1 MKLSAGDLMV
11 IVDTLNK
18 SLQIYNYEGFTKKT
32 RERVRDQ
39 VMDIMSRIEVETL
52 CGDVEPV
59 VMSGDVG
66 G

>member
-11 IVDTLNK
+11 IADTLNK
-18 SLQIYNYEGFTKKT
+18 SLRISNYEGFTKET
-32 RERVRDQ
+32 RERVRDH
-39 VMDIMSRIEVETL
+39 VLSIMGRIEVEVL

-59 VMSGDVG
+59 VVSGDVG

>member
-11 IVDTLNK
+11 IADTLNK
-18 SLQIYNYEGFTKKT
+18 SLTIFNFDGFTKET

-39 VMDIMSRIEVETL
+39 VMDIMSRIEVEVL

-59 VMSGDVG
+59 VVSGDVG

>member
-11 IVDTLNK
+11 IADTLNK
-18 SLQIYNYEGFTKKT
+18 SLMIFNYEGFTKET

-39 VMDIMSRIEVETL
+39 VLSIMGRIEVEIL

-59 VMSGDVG
+59 VVSGDVG

>member
-11 IVDTLNK
+11 IADTLNK
-18 SLQIYNYEGFTKKT
+18 SLQISNYEGFTKET

-39 VMDIMSRIEVETL
+39 VLSIMSRIEVEIL

-59 VMSGDVG
+59 VVSGDVG

>member
-11 IVDTLNK
+11 IADTLNK
-18 SLQIYNYEGFTKKT
+18 SLKISNYEGFTKET

-39 VMDIMSRIEVETL
+39 VMNIMIRIDVEIL

-59 VMSGDVG
+59 VVSGDVEG
-66 G
+66 

>member
-11 IVDTLNK
+11 IADTLNK
-18 SLQIYNYEGFTKKT
+18 SLQISNYEGFTKET

-39 VMDIMSRIEVETL
+39 VMDIMSRIEVEIL

>member
-11 IVDTLNK
+11 IADTLNK
-18 SLQIYNYEGFTKKT
+18 SLMIFNFDGFTKET

-39 VMDIMSRIEVETL
+39 VMDIMSRIEVEIL

-59 VMSGDVG
+59 VVSGDVG

>member
-11 IVDTLNK
+11 IADTLNK
-18 SLQIYNYEGFTKKT
+18 SLQISNYEGFTKKT
-32 RERVRDQ
+32 RERVLDQ
-39 VMDIMSRIEVETL
+39 VLSIMSRIEVEIL

-59 VMSGDVG
+59 VVSGDVG